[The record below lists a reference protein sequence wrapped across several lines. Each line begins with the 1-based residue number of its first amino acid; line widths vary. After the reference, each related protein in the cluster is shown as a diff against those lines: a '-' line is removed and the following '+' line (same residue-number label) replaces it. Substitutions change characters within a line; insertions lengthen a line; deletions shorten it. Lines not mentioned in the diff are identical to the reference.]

1 MSENTQMASLR
12 HFNQTLMNE
21 KTKDFIKNAL
31 GKKADS
37 YISNITTLVNN
48 TAGLQNC
55 DPLTIINAGLK
66 ATVLELSLEPSLGRA
81 YVIPYGNVAQFQ
93 IGYKGFIE
101 LCTRSGYYE
110 KINAREVRQGE
121 FLSEDFRTGDIEFK
135 FQPDREKLPVIG
147 YMAYF
152 KLKNGVEK
160 TFYMTKKQCEEHGAK
175 YSKTYKNTSGRWYL
189 DFDGMALKTV
199 LKLMLG
205 KWGILSTEIQSAIT
219 NDQAVFK
226 DFDSDPEYLDG
237 GKEPT
242 EREIEIARQITEK
255 FGNKIK
261 VDDIPATN
269 FEEVSKTDSAQT
281 ENPELFKEHKK

>member
-12 HFNQTLMNE
+12 NFNQTLMNE
-21 KTKDFIKNAL
+21 KTKEFIKNAL
-31 GKKADS
+31 GKKANS

-48 TAGLQNC
+48 TEGLQKC

-66 ATVLELSLEPSLGRA
+66 ATVLDLPIEPSLGRA

-93 IGYKGFIE
+93 IGYKGLIE

-110 KINAREVRQGE
+110 KINAREVRKGE
-121 FLSEDFRTGDIEFK
+121 FLAEDFKTGDID
-135 FQPDREKLPVIG
+135 FQFMPDREKLPVIG

-160 TFYMTKKQCEEHGAK
+160 TFYMTKEQCEAHGK
-175 YSKTYKNTSGRWYL
+175 QYSKTYNNQSGCWKL

-205 KWGILSTEIQSAIT
+205 RWGILSTEIQSAIT

-226 DFDSDPEYLDG
+226 DFDSKPEYLDG
-237 GKEPT
+237 GKDIKFAQEMA
-242 EREIEIARQITEK
+242 ARFPEK
-255 FGNKIK
+255 FGGIK
-261 VDDIPATN
+261 VDNIPPTN
-269 FEEVSKTDSAQT
+269 FEEVPNT
-281 ENPELFKEHKK
+281 EKPKK

>member
-12 HFNQTLMNE
+12 NFNQTLMNE
-21 KTKDFIKNAL
+21 KTKEFIKNAL
-31 GKKADS
+31 GKKANS

-48 TAGLQNC
+48 TEGLQKC

-66 ATVLELSLEPSLGRA
+66 ATVLDLSIEPSLGRA

-93 IGYKGFIE
+93 IGYKGLIE

-110 KINAREVRQGE
+110 KINAREVRKGE
-121 FLSEDFRTGDIEFK
+121 FLAEDFKTGDID
-135 FQPDREKLPVIG
+135 FQFMPDREKLPVIG

-160 TFYMTKKQCEEHGAK
+160 TFYMTKEQCEAHGK
-175 YSKTYKNTSGRWYL
+175 QYSKTYNNQSGCWKL

-205 KWGILSTEIQSAIT
+205 RWGILSTEIQSAIT

-226 DFDSDPEYLDG
+226 DFDSEPEYLDG
-237 GKEPT
+237 GKDIKFAQEMA
-242 EREIEIARQITEK
+242 ARFPEK
-255 FGNKIK
+255 FGGIK
-261 VDDIPATN
+261 VDNIPPTN
-269 FEEVSKTDSAQT
+269 FEEVPNT
-281 ENPELFKEHKK
+281 EKPKK

>member
-12 HFNQTLMNE
+12 NFNQTLMNE
-21 KTKDFIKNAL
+21 KTKEFIKSVL
-31 GKKADS
+31 GKKASS

-48 TAGLQNC
+48 TEGLQKC

-66 ATVLELSLEPSLGRA
+66 ATVLDLSIEPSLGRA

-93 IGYKGFIE
+93 IGYKGLIE

-110 KINAREVRQGE
+110 KINAREVRKGE
-121 FLSEDFRTGDIEFK
+121 FLGEDFKTGDID
-135 FQPDREKLPVIG
+135 FQFMPDREKLPVIG

-160 TFYMTKKQCEEHGAK
+160 TFYMTKEQCEAHGK
-175 YSKTYKNTSGRWYL
+175 QYSKTYNNPSGCWKL

-205 KWGILSTEIQSAIT
+205 RWGILSTEIQSAIT

-226 DFDSDPEYLDG
+226 DFDSKPEYLDG
-237 GKEPT
+237 GKEPS
-242 EREIEIARQITEK
+242 EKDIKFAQEMAARFPEK
-255 FGNKIK
+255 FGGIK
-261 VDDIPATN
+261 VDNIPPTN
-269 FEEVSKTDSAQT
+269 FEDVPNT
-281 ENPELFKEHKK
+281 ENTKK